1 MTYPWASWV
10 KGLQRDPFLA
20 HRSCSNE
27 MKSKTN
33 GTGTSQAAQKT
44 NVLQGEGPNWVFV
57 VGGALLST
65 LSIKLGCQLKRA
77 FDNKRHDEANKENRK
92 STADRRSRACNLHN
106 LYHFAQDE
114 DNHYHFLSE
123 TSRVGVDA
131 KRPKSPIVMEAD
143 LSLPLVKIPATETNK
158 VVEDI
163 MRASSL
169 DRLELPWKP
178 FHHSNCSD
186 SCISESG
193 SDVYSKRELIQK
205 LRQQLKQ
212 RDEMIMEMQTQI
224 TDVQNSLHIQRAQT
238 AHLQSQLDSANKDL
252 FNSEREVRRLRK
264 VITDHHVA
272 EVTSPD
278 KLVVA
283 GNWHPESAN
292 GLANGY
298 ADSVNDLELHRVG
311 VDKGEI
317 DGEKV
322 GMLKREVSELKEV
335 IEGKDFLL
343 QSYKDQKVEFCS
355 KIKELQLKLA
365 SQVPNIL

>member
-1 MTYPWASWV
+1 MRASRPERGVGLSGRRAVEPITEVSTASPWV
-10 KGLQRDPFLA
+10 KGLRRMCVLIP
-20 HRSCSNE
+20 SCSTFLTKDKIRVRE
-27 MKSKTN
+27 
-33 GTGTSQAAQKT
+33 
-44 NVLQGEGPNWVFV
+44 FV
-57 VGGALLST
+57 CFSSSSYGA
-65 LSIKLGCQLKRA
+65 
-77 FDNKRHDEANKENRK
+77 
-92 STADRRSRACNLHN
+92 
-106 LYHFAQDE
+106 
-114 DNHYHFLSE
+114 E

-131 KRPKSPIVMEAD
+131 KQPKSPIAMEAD
-143 LSLPLVKIPATETNK
+143 LSLPLVKIPAAETNK
-158 VVEDI
+158 VVKGVI
-163 MRASSL
+163 RASSP

-193 SDVYSKRELIQK
+193 SDVYSKREVIQK

-212 RDEMIMEMQTQI
+212 RDEMIMEMQAQI
-224 TDVQNSLHIQRAQT
+224 TDVQNSLHVQMAQT
-238 AHLQSQLDSANKDL
+238 SHLQSQLDSANKDL
-252 FNSEREVRRLRK
+252 FTSEREVRQLRK
-264 VITDHHVA
+264 VIADHHVA
-272 EVTSPD
+272 EVMSPD

-292 GLANGY
+292 VLANGY
-298 ADSVNDLELHRVG
+298 AESHNDLELHHVG
-311 VDKGEI
+311 VAKGEV

-322 GMLKREVSELKEV
+322 DMLKREVSELKEV

>member
-1 MTYPWASWV
+1 MCFSSSSY
-10 KGLQRDPFLA
+10 
-20 HRSCSNE
+20 
-27 MKSKTN
+27 
-33 GTGTSQAAQKT
+33 
-44 NVLQGEGPNWVFV
+44 
-57 VGGALLST
+57 GA
-65 LSIKLGCQLKRA
+65 
-77 FDNKRHDEANKENRK
+77 
-92 STADRRSRACNLHN
+92 
-106 LYHFAQDE
+106 
-114 DNHYHFLSE
+114 E

-224 TDVQNSLHIQRAQT
+224 SDVQNSLHIQRAQT

-311 VDKGEI
+311 VDKREI
-317 DGEKV
+317 DVEKV

-365 SQVPNIL
+365 SQVPDIL

>member
-1 MTYPWASWV
+1 M
-10 KGLQRDPFLA
+10 
-20 HRSCSNE
+20 
-27 MKSKTN
+27 N
-33 GTGTSQAAQKT
+33 G
-44 NVLQGEGPNWVFV
+44 LQGEGPNWVFV

-77 FDNKRHDEANKENRK
+77 FDNKRNDVANKENRK
-92 STADRRSRACNLHN
+92 STADRRSRSCNLHN

-123 TSRVGVDA
+123 TARVGVDA
-131 KRPKSPIVMEAD
+131 KQPKSPIAMEAD
-143 LSLPLVKIPATETNK
+143 LSLPLVKIPAAETNK
-158 VVEDI
+158 VVKGVI
-163 MRASSL
+163 RASSP

-193 SDVYSKRELIQK
+193 SDVYSKREVIQK

-212 RDEMIMEMQTQI
+212 RDEMIMEMQAQI
-224 TDVQNSLHIQRAQT
+224 TDVQNSLHVQMAQT
-238 AHLQSQLDSANKDL
+238 SHLQSQLDSANKDL
-252 FNSEREVRRLRK
+252 FTSEREVRQLRK
-264 VITDHHVA
+264 VIADHHVA
-272 EVTSPD
+272 EVMSPD

-292 GLANGY
+292 VLANGY
-298 ADSVNDLELHRVG
+298 AESHNDLELHHVG
-311 VDKGEI
+311 VAKGEV

-322 GMLKREVSELKEV
+322 DMLKREVSELKEV

>member
-1 MTYPWASWV
+1 
-10 KGLQRDPFLA
+10 
-20 HRSCSNE
+20 
-27 MKSKTN
+27 MKSNTN
-33 GTGTSQAAQKT
+33 GIGASQATRKM

-123 TSRVGVDA
+123 TSRVGMDA
-131 KRPKSPIVMEAD
+131 KRPKSPIAMEAD
-143 LSLPLVKIPATETNK
+143 LSLPLVKIPAAETNK
-158 VVEDI
+158 VVESI
-163 MRASSL
+163 MRASL
-169 DRLELPWKP
+169 PDRLELPWKP

-193 SDVYSKRELIQK
+193 SDIYSKREVIQK

-212 RDEMIMEMQTQI
+212 RDEMIMEMQAQI
-224 TDVQNSLHIQRAQT
+224 TDMQNSLHIQRAQT
-238 AHLQSQLDSANKDL
+238 AHLQSQLDSADKDL

-264 VITDHHVA
+264 VIADHH
-272 EVTSPD
+272 VTSPD
-278 KLVVA
+278 KLIVA

-298 ADSVNDLELHRVG
+298 ADSVNDLELRHSG
-311 VDKGEI
+311 GDKGEI

-322 GMLKREVSELKEV
+322 EMLKTEVSELKGV